1 MRVGDFRT
9 AGYASALEEEKAKM
23 EAEKHLR
30 AALKADRRMAEAA
43 YNLGVLLAED
53 RPDAGEIYLRQG
65 KPERPSAVY
74 LQALKKRPS
83 PTPTGRGPEPS

>member
-1 MRVGDFRT
+1 
-9 AGYASALEEEKAKM
+9 M

-30 AALKADRRMAEAA
+30 AALNADRRMAEAA

-74 LQALKKRPS
+74 LQALKKKAHSDSDLERV
-83 PTPTGRGPEPS
+83 GAKLRALAAEKRRK